1 MNLMLEFKKTNI
13 STLMIKVSIGLRLII
28 RFSHSRVKQI
38 FALGDGG
45 LNQYIGLNEIS
56 DKKN

>member
-1 MNLMLEFKKTNI
+1 
-13 STLMIKVSIGLRLII
+13 MIKVSIGLRLII